1 MSTDL
6 IPGYESTLIWGETK
20 TRLQDWRKRL
30 PDQSLALERRLAT
43 ACIEYCLAHT
53 ETHPGVLAALKT
65 IIHIDTD
72 ACWPDSHHPETRKP

>member
-20 TRLQDWRKRL
+20 NRLQEWRKRL

-53 ETHPGVLAALKT
+53 ETHPGVLTALKT

-72 ACWPDSHHPETRKP
+72 TCWPDSHHPETRKP